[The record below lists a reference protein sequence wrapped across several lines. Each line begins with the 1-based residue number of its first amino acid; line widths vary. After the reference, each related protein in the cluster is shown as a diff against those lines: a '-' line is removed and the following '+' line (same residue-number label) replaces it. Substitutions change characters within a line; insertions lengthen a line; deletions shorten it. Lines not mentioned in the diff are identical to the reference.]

1 MPKILARSPQWLDYG
16 TPGFD
21 FFQPADND
29 KSRQTGAQ
37 TKGPSRRIAHRGTEV
52 FTAVGNEVRWSD
64 LAVLKDAGES
74 AKGKQAKKQPAYKV
88 LKTPGYLPITQLT
101 VSPSGDFLAVLTSHT
116 CHVCVLP
123 AREHL
128 NFQDSQPIKPRSF
141 QVGPLVHV
149 VEAPSLVSGIWHPLS
164 PSGNCLVTV
173 TKDASVRLWELDQ
186 NDRSTFNEPALAVD
200 LKKLANATT
209 QREDFSASKRR
220 ETANTFS
227 PDDVEMQVAA
237 SCFGGAG
244 RDDEN
249 GWSSMTLW
257 VAMDEGDV
265 YALCPF
271 LPSRFW
277 TPSTLLPSLSTS
289 VVSKQRILY
298 AGAQGS
304 ELQRLIADQQSTWL
318 GDVDS
323 QDPTRVPGP
332 YGTCDMEV
340 YTRPERLSAIPRLQG
355 PFQLSPDPDFGEIT
369 DIHVVAPKVNEEA
382 LFDTEDDFAEIG
394 LDDGLSVGIICL
406 TTNSSQVHVCLDL
419 EGVEAE
425 WLPSRRSRIQHLDEL
440 ETIKELLLL
449 ETLDLGGGQDGS
461 EYWSTFTTSP
471 TDRYELFS
479 TQSSGVFSISFR
491 PWIES
496 LESELSAP
504 GNDVEGIGFRLDVLM
519 DSLSTL
525 VDTPIVLEGTAA
537 APTAAI
543 AILDETVTDTGYIV
557 LTKTAKNKPVAT
569 LLDIP
574 SPAAHPYAPD
584 SFGPTEG
591 LPAPESRAPYQP
603 DDVFFQQLAFP
614 AVLEGWRRESA
625 TGGAAD
631 IRGQVRF
638 STYTL
643 QKFTEAHRV
652 FSSETHA
659 IGLATGELFR
669 RCERLMSEL
678 KAQVEKTKDLSNRVN
693 SVTGEDEF
701 PEQAEGAPELVRG
714 GRVKIE
720 NRIQASKDKTQDIAQ
735 RVQALQKKMRGL
747 GAQELTR
754 REKAFAEEVATISQS
769 ISARPSS
776 PAGVI
781 RMENSHLTV
790 STDSQ
795 PSDADDEDTLAGRFR
810 AVEEVYKQLLDQA
823 TTVQKELDEKDE
835 TKSDLQSSTAGEG
848 IRQQKL
854 AQVFQLLERETA
866 LVDAVSERLEKLQVA
881 AR

>member
-21 FFQPADND
+21 FFQPSDND
-29 KSRQTGAQ
+29 KSRQTDA
-37 TKGPSRRIAHRGTEV
+37 KLVGPSRKIAHRGTEV
-52 FTAVGNEVRWSD
+52 FTAVRNEVRWSD
-64 LAVLKDAGES
+64 LAILKDAGEGS
-74 AKGKQAKKQPAYKV
+74 RGQRSQSTFKV

-123 AREHL
+123 PREHL

-200 LKKLANATT
+200 LKKLANAAT

-220 ETANTFS
+220 EMTNTFS

-237 SCFGGAG
+237 SCFGGSG
-244 RDDEN
+244 RDDED

-271 LPSRFW
+271 LPSKFW

-289 VVSKQRILY
+289 VVSKQRILD

-304 ELQRLIADQQSTWL
+304 EMQRLVAHQQSTWL
-318 GDVDS
+318 ADVDS
-323 QDPTRVPGP
+323 QDPTAVPGP
-332 YGTCDMEV
+332 SGTYDMEV
-340 YTRPERLSAIPRLQG
+340 YSRPERLSAIPRLQG
-355 PFQLSPDPDFGEIT
+355 PFQLLPEPDFGEIT
-369 DIHVVAPKVNEEA
+369 DVHVIAPKVNEEA
-382 LFDTEDDFAEIG
+382 LFDSEDDFQDIG

-406 TTNSSQVHVCLDL
+406 ATNSNQVHVCLDL

-425 WLPSRRSRIQHLDEL
+425 WLPLKRGRIQYLDEL
-440 ETIKELLLL
+440 EATKDLLLL
-449 ETLDLGGGQDGS
+449 ETLDLQRGGQGAGH
-461 EYWSTFTTSP
+461 WSTFTTSP
-471 TDRYELFS
+471 VDRYELFL
-479 TQSSGVFSISFR
+479 TQSTGIYSVSFR

-496 LESELSAP
+496 LENELSAP
-504 GNDVEGIGFRLDVLM
+504 GADVEGIGFRLDVLM
-519 DSLSTL
+519 ESLSTL
-525 VDTPIVLEGTAA
+525 VDPLTELDDAA
-537 APTAAI
+537 APLTAAI
-543 AILDETVTDTGYIV
+543 AVLDNTVTDVGYMV
-557 LTKTAKNKPVAT
+557 LTKSDKNKPVAT

-574 SPAAHPYAPD
+574 SSTAHPFAPD
-584 SFGPTEG
+584 SFAPPEA

-603 DDVFFQQLAFP
+603 DEVFFQQSAFP

-625 TGGAAD
+625 TGAAGD
-631 IRGQVRF
+631 IKGQVSF
-638 STYTL
+638 SPYTL
-643 QKFTEAHRV
+643 SKFAEAHRV

-678 KAQVEKTKDLSNRVN
+678 KAQIEKTKDLSNRVN

-701 PEQAEGAPELVRG
+701 PEQADGAPELVRG
-714 GRVKIE
+714 GRKKIE
-720 NRIQASKDKTQDIAQ
+720 NRIQASKDKAQDISE
-735 RVQALQKKMRGL
+735 RVQALQRKVRGL
-747 GAQELTR
+747 GGKEMSR
-754 REKAFAEEVATISQS
+754 KEKAFAEEVARIEQS
-769 ISARPSS
+769 ISATPSS

-795 PSDADDEDTLAGRFR
+795 PSGLEDEDTLAGRFR
-810 AVEEVYKQLLDQA
+810 AVEDVYKQLLDQA
-823 TTVQKELDEKDE
+823 MMVQKELEGRDEVKTDVR
-835 TKSDLQSSTAGEG
+835 SSTGGEG

-881 AR
+881 TV